1 MSKYNFY
8 YDESEHSR
16 KINYQT
22 VSASNYYDNFVT
34 MIIGWSTK
42 EDNILQR
49 YAAFETKYENR
60 KDRNGEIKS
69 TMFKQKQFKYGF
81 ASLNKQ
87 NAQFAYDFLSLFDKN
102 IHIYFSVSSKI
113 EYLILQL
120 FQDYRNSYLIDVDLM
135 KYSITKALVVY
146 RPKEIIKCLY
156 DSPENFLEELK
167 NFFQNRIEYN
177 KTNPE
182 LKQTETI
189 AFQQILFILDG
200 ISNSPKLDW
209 DYHMPFDGFK
219 KYLQEKDIQN
229 YLLLIDKEGKVDQES
244 KTLIAAHEAGLD
256 NSCEVNSMDYSGL
269 RIADMMAGIISKLLK
284 GICDSLRY
292 HSLDEGTHKKILDKS
307 WFQLNEIQLELY
319 KKLYLLICEWQPAW
333 YKSYSGI
340 YSDDLVV
347 FIALLNF
354 MNHFESVEKIQ
365 AHIDMQGEY
374 FNAFACK
381 QLENYFNQRRC
392 KLSIDPIIPFDEESF
407 LNQRGAKIYFDSKK
421 QALLPLYEGSQT
433 FEVLSVGVD
442 CKLTPTVTIL
452 QHGEPK
458 CFRLP
463 NELSEWACVVA
474 EMAANGMNLFPTKV
488 IFSNINGKYYVDIL

>member
-1 MSKYNFY
+1 MIL
-8 YDESEHSR
+8 YDT
-16 KINYQT
+16 IP
-22 VSASNYYDNFVT
+22 
-34 MIIGWSTK
+34 
-42 EDNILQR
+42 
-49 YAAFETKYENR
+49 
-60 KDRNGEIKS
+60 
-69 TMFKQKQFKYGF
+69 
-81 ASLNKQ
+81 
-87 NAQFAYDFLSLFDKN
+87 
-102 IHIYFSVSSKI
+102 
-113 EYLILQL
+113 
-120 FQDYRNSYLIDVDLM
+120 LM
-135 KYSITKALVVY
+135 KVPTK
-146 RPKEIIKCLY
+146 K
-156 DSPENFLEELK
+156 F
-167 NFFQNRIEYN
+167 
-177 KTNPE
+177 
-182 LKQTETI
+182 
-189 AFQQILFILDG
+189 
-200 ISNSPKLDW
+200 
-209 DYHMPFDGFK
+209 
-219 KYLQEKDIQN
+219 
-229 YLLLIDKEGKVDQES
+229 
-244 KTLIAAHEAGLD
+244 
-256 NSCEVNSMDYSGL
+256 
-269 RIADMMAGIISKLLK
+269 
-284 GICDSLRY
+284 
-292 HSLDEGTHKKILDKS
+292 LDKS